1 MEHLT
6 IGKLAKKTGVGID
19 TIRYYERQGLIPEPP
34 RRESGYRQ
42 FSGEMV
48 KRIQFIRH
56 AKDLGF
62 SLKEINELLSLR
74 LDPKTECSVVKK
86 RAEAKI
92 SDIEEKILNFQR
104 MKKALAKLMKDCS
117 GRGPVSKC
125 PILEAF
131 EK

>member
-1 MEHLT
+1 MEYLT
-6 IGKLAKKTGVGID
+6 IGKLSKKTGVGID
-19 TIRYYERQGLIPEPP
+19 TIRYYERQGLIPEPR

-42 FSGEMV
+42 YSGEMV

-74 LDPKTECSVVKK
+74 LDPKTKCSVVKN

-92 SDIEEKILNFQR
+92 SDIEEKILNLQR
-104 MKKALAKLMKDCS
+104 MKKALAKLMKACS
-117 GRGPVSKC
+117 GRGPISKC
-125 PILEAF
+125 PILEAL

>member
-6 IGKLAKKTGVGID
+6 IGQLAKKTGVGID
-19 TIRYYERQGLIPEPP
+19 TIRYYERQGLIPEPL

-42 FSGEMV
+42 YSCEMI

-74 LDPKTECSVVKK
+74 LDPKTKCSVVKN

-92 SDIEEKILNFQR
+92 SDIEERILNLQR
-104 MKKALAKLMKDCS
+104 MKKALVKLMKACS

-125 PILEAF
+125 PILEAL